1 MKILITGGAGFIGS
15 NLSDRLIKEGY
26 DVIVADNLVSGKVKN
41 INPEARFYQIDIR
54 DKNLSDV
61 FKKERPNFVSHHA
74 AQIDVRR
81 SVNDPIFDA
90 EVNVLKTLNIL
101 ENCRKY
107 GVKRVVFASS
117 GRVLY
122 GEVEKG
128 KKASEDFPLQPISP
142 YGITKLC
149 VEANL
154 SALSK
159 GENIEL
165 NIGTG
170 VTTSVQELFFLLQK
184 ITVFTKEPIYG
195 TQRPGELQM
204 SCLDCSKA
212 KKLLD
217 FSPKKDLNRGLLET
231 VEYFRKR

>member
-1 MKILITGGAGFIGS
+1 
-15 NLSDRLIKEGY
+15 
-26 DVIVADNLVSGKVKN
+26 V
-41 INPEARFYQIDIR
+41 
-54 DKNLSDV
+54 
-61 FKKERPNFVSHHA
+61 
-74 AQIDVRR
+74 
-81 SVNDPIFDA
+81 
-90 EVNVLKTLNIL
+90 
-101 ENCRKY
+101 
-107 GVKRVVFASS
+107 
-117 GRVLY
+117 
-122 GEVEKG
+122 
-128 KKASEDFPLQPISP
+128 
-142 YGITKLC
+142 

-195 TQRPGELQM
+195 TQRHGELQM